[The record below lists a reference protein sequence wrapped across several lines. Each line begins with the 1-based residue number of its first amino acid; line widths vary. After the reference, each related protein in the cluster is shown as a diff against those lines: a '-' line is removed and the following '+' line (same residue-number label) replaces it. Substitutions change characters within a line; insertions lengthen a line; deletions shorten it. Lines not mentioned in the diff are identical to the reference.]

1 MLPVRS
7 TRKGSAMKF
16 VPAAIG
22 AVLIIAALN
31 MGKITVWG
39 VECYYYG
46 QPRTLDDCYSPG
58 SFYTLVILGV
68 VLLAVTGFLLFKGQM
83 EEDRL
88 RQKQSTSSQRHY
100 SSVAASPSHSADVLP
115 VAPSA
120 TSNPAWKTLKEF
132 DADIRQAVD
141 VLSGFGSQA
150 EERLAV
156 AYLAVNDKGLLPS
169 IVAKIVAD
177 EEKDAIAREEEKAR
191 RAVAMSER
199 ERELLADRER
209 KSEYTISRIKEVGMM
224 HRGRKVVSAEM
235 YYGATA
241 ADQGWAK
248 IVYEDGKVELWAGS
262 SWMEMNA

>member
-1 MLPVRS
+1 
-7 TRKGSAMKF
+7 MKF
-16 VPAAIG
+16 VPAVIG
-22 AVLIIAALN
+22 AALLIAALN
-31 MGKITVWG
+31 MSKISFWG

-46 QPRTLDDCYSPG
+46 RPSDPDDCYGPG
-58 SFYTLVILGV
+58 FFYTLVIVGV
-68 VLLAVTGFLLFKGQM
+68 VLLAVTGFLLFKAQM

-88 RQKQSTSSQRHY
+88 RQRQSISSQRHY
-100 SSVAASPSHSADVLP
+100 SSVAASPSYSADVQS

-191 RAVAMSER
+191 RAVAMSGR
-199 ERELLADRER
+199 ERELLVDRER
-209 KSEYTISRIKEVGMM
+209 RAEYTISRIKEMGMVYG
-224 HRGRKVVSAEM
+224 GRKVVSAEM
-235 YYGATA
+235 YYGATP

-248 IVYEDGKVELWAGS
+248 IVYEDGETELRAGS
-262 SWMEMNA
+262 SWMLMKT